1 MLLQVHPDNQG
12 QDVAKTVEI
21 KIPDDIE
28 FRVIGNAFG
37 LLIVSAGLL
46 AGEMFRLRSFDYWLD
61 DIVPLSL
68 LVLLSFKLFRNFLST
83 MNAYPD
89 VPVQRP
95 HHSSGASP
103 LQNEHVTAGQLP
115 AKPSYSAEQVV
126 EEVAKR
132 IEAQKA
138 DALKKNKSSN

>member
-1 MLLQVHPDNQG
+1 M
-12 QDVAKTVEI
+12 AKTVEI

-37 LLIVSAGLL
+37 ILIVSAGLL

-83 MNAYPD
+83 MNAYQD
-89 VPVQRP
+89 APVQRP
-95 HHSSGASP
+95 HHPSGTSP

-115 AKPSYSAEQVV
+115 AKPSYSTEKVV

-138 DALKKNKSSN
+138 EALKRNKFTN

>member
-1 MLLQVHPDNQG
+1 M
-12 QDVAKTVEI
+12 AKTVEI

-37 LLIVSAGLL
+37 ILIVSAGLL

-68 LVLLSFKLFRNFLST
+68 LVFLSFKLFRNFLST
-83 MNAYPD
+83 MNAYQD
-89 VPVQRP
+89 APVQRP
-95 HHSSGASP
+95 HHPSGASS

-138 DALKKNKSSN
+138 ETLKRNKSAN